1 MGVFKNLRL
10 KASND
15 VTETTQVGN
24 TTPPPVDDKTAQEA
38 VTDRNDAES
47 QQTAQDAQDNMP
59 TADAQD
65 GVKEV
70 EGVTLTWSK
79 KALIAVFCKYV

>member
-1 MGVFKNLRL
+1 MGVFTNLRL
-10 KASND
+10 KPSKD

-24 TTPPPVDDKTAQEA
+24 TTPVDDKTAHEA

-47 QQTAQDAQDNMP
+47 QQTIQPEDNAP

-79 KALIAVFCKYV
+79 KTLIAVFCKYV